1 MHPKWNKA
9 SEKMG
14 MKNIFYLVLSFTLFM
29 NKRKEKVKN
38 INEKQKKLMSWD
50 VELNEM
56 VDYQAFKAQAI
67 KYLQTHNHQR
77 VRTSKEL
84 ENKK

>member
-38 INEKQKKLMSWD
+38 INEKQKKLMS
-50 VELNEM
+50 
-56 VDYQAFKAQAI
+56 
-67 KYLQTHNHQR
+67 
-77 VRTSKEL
+77 
-84 ENKK
+84 